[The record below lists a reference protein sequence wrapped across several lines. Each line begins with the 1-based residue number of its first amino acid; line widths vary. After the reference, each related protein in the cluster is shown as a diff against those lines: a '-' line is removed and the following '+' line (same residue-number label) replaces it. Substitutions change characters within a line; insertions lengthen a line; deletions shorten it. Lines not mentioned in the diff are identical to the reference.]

1 MIRNRP
7 ELAPH
12 FLLNIE
18 SQYELGPGEDI
29 KETPNPD
36 ERETLQIMSNINFQA
51 LQATPGATPGD
62 PRITDHGRLSYF
74 SDSSGTDGGPNM
86 RFTFD

>member
-1 MIRNRP
+1 
-7 ELAPH
+7 L
-12 FLLNIE
+12 
-18 SQYELGPGEDI
+18 

-51 LQATPGATPGD
+51 LQATPGGPGI
-62 PRITDHGRLSYF
+62 PEVGRLSYF

-86 RFTFD
+86 RYTFDQEKLMYSESEQDKLRNFKP